1 MESLTAEE
9 SKNMNKETDT
19 KKDLSPEEEESSA
32 LHKMSVIDH
41 LEELRGRIIFTA
53 ITWVTGS
60 VAGWYLSPWLIT
72 YIKRYPQL
80 ENIKLIL
87 FRPPEAFFVR
97 MKLAMTFGML
107 IALPIIIVQI
117 MLFVL
122 PGLYDREKKWVLRFV
137 PFSILLFYAGA
148 AFSLFVLLPIT
159 LQFFLVQMVQGIAEP
174 NISLEEY
181 VNYMVAMVLVGGLV
195 FQMPIVLFFLTLM
208 GVLTSKKLASG
219 RRYAILII
227 FIVAAIATPPDP
239 FSQVVVA
246 VPMLILYELCI
257 WASRMAGR

>member
-1 MESLTAEE
+1 MADKSKKKNKADNEE
-9 SKNMNKETDT
+9 IPV
-19 KKDLSPEEEESSA
+19 SPEDAESAS

-41 LEELRGRIIFTA
+41 LEELRTRIIITA
-53 ITWVTGS
+53 IAWVTGS

-80 ENIKLIL
+80 QNIKLIL
-87 FRPPEAFFVR
+87 LRPPEAFFVR
-97 MKLAMTFGML
+97 MKLAMTFGIL
-107 IALPIIIVQI
+107 IALPIIIVQV
-117 MLFVL
+117 MLFIL
-122 PGLYDREKKWVLRFV
+122 PGLYDKEKKWVLRFV

-159 LQFFLVQMVQGIAEP
+159 LEFFLVQMVQGIAEP

-181 VNYMVAMVLVGGLV
+181 VNYMVSMVLVGGLV

-208 GVLTSKKLASG
+208 GILTSKKLAAG

-239 FSQVVVA
+239 FSQIVVA
-246 VPMLILYELCI
+246 IPMLILYELCI
-257 WASRMAGR
+257 WTSKMAGK

>member
-1 MESLTAEE
+1 MADKSEK
-9 SKNMNKETDT
+9 KNMADTDKEQTT
-19 KKDLSPEEEESSA
+19 PEEDENGS

-41 LEELRGRIIFTA
+41 LEELRTRIIVTA
-53 ITWVTGS
+53 IAWVTGS

-80 ENIKLIL
+80 QNIKLIL
-87 FRPPEAFFVR
+87 LRPPEAFFVR
-97 MKLAMTFGML
+97 MKLAMTFGIL

-122 PGLYDREKKWVLRFV
+122 PGLYDKERKWVLRFV
-137 PFSILLFYAGA
+137 PFSIVLFYAGA

-159 LQFFLVQMVQGIAEP
+159 LEFFLVQMVQGIAEP

-181 VNYMVAMVLVGGLV
+181 VNYMVSMVLVGGLV
-195 FQMPIVLFFLTLM
+195 FQIPIVLFFLTLM
-208 GVLTSKKLASG
+208 GILTSQKLAAG

-227 FIVAAIATPPDP
+227 FIVAAVATPPDP

-257 WASRMAGR
+257 WTSRMAGK

>member
-1 MESLTAEE
+1 MADKSEKHNDTGNDEKPVDSQEE
-9 SKNMNKETDT
+9 DS
-19 KKDLSPEEEESSA
+19 
-32 LHKMSVIDH
+32 LHKMSVVDH
-41 LEELRGRIIFTA
+41 LEELRGRIIFAA
-53 ITWVTGS
+53 IAWVTGS

-80 ENIKLIL
+80 QNIKLIL
-87 FRPPEAFFVR
+87 LRPPEAFFVR
-97 MKLAMTFGML
+97 MKLAMTFGIL
-107 IALPIIIVQI
+107 IALPIIIVQV
-117 MLFVL
+117 MLFIL
-122 PGLYDREKKWVLRFV
+122 PGLYDKEKKWVLRFV

-159 LQFFLVQMVQGIAEP
+159 LEFFLVQMVQGIAEP

-181 VNYMVAMVLVGGLV
+181 VNYMVSMILVGGLV

-208 GVLTSKKLASG
+208 GILTSKKLAAA

-239 FSQVVVA
+239 FSQIVVA
-246 VPMLILYELCI
+246 IPMLILYELCI
-257 WASRMAGR
+257 WTSRMAGK

>member
-1 MESLTAEE
+1 MADKVDKKNNKADEVKKLT
-9 SKNMNKETDT
+9 S
-19 KKDLSPEEEESSA
+19 EEEESDS

-41 LEELRGRIIFTA
+41 LEELRTRIIITA
-53 ITWVTGS
+53 IAWVTGS

-80 ENIKLIL
+80 QNIKLIL
-87 FRPPEAFFVR
+87 LRPPEAFFVR
-97 MKLAMTFGML
+97 MKLAMTFGIL

-117 MLFVL
+117 MLFIL
-122 PGLYDREKKWVLRFV
+122 PGLYDKEKKWVLRFV

-148 AFSLFVLLPIT
+148 AFSVFVLLPIT
-159 LQFFLVQMVQGIAEP
+159 LEFFLVQMVQGIAEP

-181 VNYMVAMVLVGGLV
+181 VNYMVSMILVGGLV

-208 GVLTSKKLASG
+208 GILTSKKLAAG

-257 WASRMAGR
+257 WTSKMAGK